1 MKIIFESFGE
11 LDEYMRRVSGE
22 GQEKPKEKAV
32 KHVAPTM
39 APPSAREVAT
49 VQAAPVAPAVPAQA
63 APVQAAPAAPA
74 AQTAPVAPARPSA
87 PSVPTAA
94 ASYTLDDLSRAAMT
108 LMDAERQADL
118 VALLGQFGVATLP
131 DLPAAQYGAFATALR
146 GMGAKI

>member
-32 KHVAPTM
+32 
-39 APPSAREVAT
+39 
-49 VQAAPVAPAVPAQA
+49 VQAAPVAPAAPAA
-63 APVQAAPAAPA
+63 SAAPAQTAP
-74 AQTAPVAPARPSA
+74 TAPVAPARPSA

>member
-22 GQEKPKEKAV
+22 GQEKQKEKAA

-39 APPSAREVAT
+39 APPPAREVAT

-63 APVQAAPAAPA
+63 APVAPA

>member
-32 KHVAPTM
+32 KHMAPTM
-39 APPSAREVAT
+39 APSSAHEAAA

-63 APVQAAPAAPA
+63 APVQAAPVAPA
-74 AQTAPVAPARPSA
+74 APTAPVASARPSA
-87 PSVPTAA
+87 PSVPTAETTY
-94 ASYTLDDLSRAAMT
+94 SLDDLSRAGVE
-108 LMDAERQADL
+108 LMGAGRQAEL
-118 VALLGQFGVATLP
+118 IALLGQFGVTTLP
-131 DLPAAQYGAFATALR
+131 DLPAAQYGTFATALR

>member
-32 KHVAPTM
+32 AQAVPVASVAPV
-39 APPSAREVAT
+39 P
-49 VQAAPVAPAVPAQA
+49 AAPVT
-63 APVQAAPAAPA
+63 PAAPA
-74 AQTAPVAPARPSA
+74 QTAPTAPVAPARPSA

-94 ASYTLDDLSRAAMT
+94 ASYTLDDLSRAGVD
-108 LMDAERQADL
+108 LMETKGQAAL
-118 VALLGQFGVATLP
+118 IALLQQFGVTTLP
-131 DLPAAQYGAFATALR
+131 DLPPAQYGAFATALR